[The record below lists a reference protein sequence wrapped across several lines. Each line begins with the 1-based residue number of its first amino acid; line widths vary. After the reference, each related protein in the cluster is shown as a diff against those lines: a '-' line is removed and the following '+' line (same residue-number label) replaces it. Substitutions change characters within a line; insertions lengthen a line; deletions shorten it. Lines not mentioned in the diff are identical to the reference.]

1 VDVVIQLIFPI
12 THLLNA
18 DSESAFTSWTTTMD
32 TAVAVVLHT
41 FDLVVTVEHGFLT
54 NTRHNRLELMTI
66 GASLKEL

>member
-1 VDVVIQLIFPI
+1 
-12 THLLNA
+12 
-18 DSESAFTSWTTTMD
+18 MD